1 MMSGEFVC
9 EYADFLANLYRVVA
23 PNNQPTSRTSPTPKQ
38 QQCIAQAQSNAMT
51 SRKILLAA
59 GGVGLGDAAAGC
71 LFTIE
76 TGPGFLVCE
85 GSVGA
90 LELIY
95 EGVSEYGVYSRE
107 HSDIAQCMNN

>member
-1 MMSGEFVC
+1 
-9 EYADFLANLYRVVA
+9 
-23 PNNQPTSRTSPTPKQ
+23 
-38 QQCIAQAQSNAMT
+38 MT